1 MRLFNFFFKSI
12 TFSNIKEDMAFWQ
25 TFESCHI
32 FFGNI
37 PLILQIKNSKKIK
50 IIKYLLTKNLFQKKK
65 YLFHKSNIFF
75 RQKKIIGAYLVNL
88 IKL

>member
-1 MRLFNFFFKSI
+1 MMRLFNFFFKSI

-37 PLILQIKNSKKIK
+37 PLILQNQNSKKNKNHK
-50 IIKYLLTKNLFQKKK
+50 IPINKKFISKKEIFISQKQHFL
-65 YLFHKSNIFF
+65 YAWFT
-75 RQKKIIGAYLVNL
+75 
-88 IKL
+88 